1 MMHPSLRS
9 LALTRMPIDAA
20 ALARLVG
27 DPSAGAIVVF
37 EGVTREVE
45 LLRFE
50 AYEPMALRRMQAH
63 AEAAIERYALA
74 GVAMA
79 HRLGDVPLGEASIVI
94 AVAAGHRPEGFDGCR
109 FLIDAIKSDVPI
121 WKQEI
126 TDGGASWGRSEMD
139 VTSRASRALRDM
151 GGST

>member
-1 MMHPSLRS
+1 MMHPSIRS
-9 LALTRMPIDAA
+9 LTLVRTPIDAA
-20 ALARLVG
+20 ALARSVG
-27 DPSAGAIVVF
+27 DPSVGAIVVF

-63 AEAAIERYALA
+63 AESAIERYSLA
-74 GVAMA
+74 GVAIA

-94 AVAAGHRPEGFDGCR
+94 AVAAGHRPESFDGCR

-121 WKQEI
+121 WKREI
-126 TDGGASWGRSEMD
+126 TGTDASWGRSETD
-139 VTSRASRALRDM
+139 VSSIEASATRGM
-151 GGST
+151 KST

>member
-1 MMHPSLRS
+1 MMRRPLRS
-9 LALTRMPIDAA
+9 VTLTRTPIDAA
-20 ALARLVG
+20 ALARSVG

-37 EGVTREVE
+37 EGVTRDVE

-50 AYEPMALRRMQAH
+50 AYEPMALLRMQAH
-63 AEAAIERYALA
+63 AEDAVERYALA
-74 GVAMA
+74 GVAIA
-79 HRLGDVPLGEASIVI
+79 HRLGDVRLGEASIVI

-126 TDGGASWGRSEMD
+126 TGAGANWGRSETD
-139 VTSRASRALRDM
+139 IASVEASATRGAR
-151 GGST
+151 ST

>member
-9 LALTRMPIDAA
+9 LALTRTPIDAA
-20 ALARLVG
+20 ALARSVG

-63 AEAAIERYALA
+63 AEDAIERYALA
-74 GVAMA
+74 GVAIA

-126 TDGGASWGRSEMD
+126 TGAGASWGRSETD
-139 VTSRASRALRDM
+139 LASVEASATRGAR
-151 GGST
+151 ST